1 MKMQRF
7 YTVNQ
12 LGAKKK
18 IHFSAEQSRQ
28 ISRVLRMDK
37 GQELLLFNGDGTEW
51 IAEII
56 DVKYTSVS
64 AIVKK
69 INREKFRSPDF
80 CLAIGLCH
88 IERFEI
94 AIEKCTE
101 LGANKFIPMI
111 TERVQGSSKLSL
123 SEGRINRWRKIAIEA
138 SEQSGRLTIPVISE
152 PKRVL
157 DLIGSSSGWE
167 QVFMGESQNINGLDE
182 FGGDFNNPLIVY
194 IGPPGGFTPHEIQLF
209 LNNGVKELSLGPRTL
224 RTETAAI
231 AVSTL
236 LNQAFK

>member
-7 YTVNQ
+7 YIVNQ
-12 LGAKKK
+12 LDEKKK
-18 IHFSAEQSRQ
+18 VHFSTEQSRQ

-37 GQELLLFNGDGTEW
+37 GQELLLFNGDGSEW

-56 DVKYTSVS
+56 DISYTSVS

-69 INREKFRSPDF
+69 FNREQFPGPDF
-80 CLAIGLCH
+80 CLAIGLCN

-111 TERVQGSSKLSL
+111 TERVQGSSNLSL
-123 SEGRINRWRKIAIEA
+123 SERRINRWRKIAIEA

-152 PKRVL
+152 PKRIF
-157 DLIGSSSGWE
+157 DLVGSCSDWE
-167 QVFMGESQNINGLDE
+167 QVFMGESQNVNGLDE
-182 FGGDFNNPLIVY
+182 FGGDFANPLIVY
-194 IGPPGGFTPHEIQLF
+194 IGPPGGFTTHELQLF

-231 AVSTL
+231 SVSTL

>member
-7 YTVNQ
+7 YTVNP
-12 LGAKKK
+12 LGEKKK
-18 IHFSAEQSRQ
+18 IHFSTEQSRQ

-51 IAEII
+51 IAEILDI
-56 DVKYTSVS
+56 RYTSVS

-69 INREKFRSPDF
+69 INREQFRSPDF
-80 CLAIGLCH
+80 CLAIGLCN

-123 SEGRINRWRKIAIEA
+123 SERRINRWRKIAIEA

-157 DLIGSSSGWE
+157 DLVGSCSDWE
-167 QVFMGESQNINGLDE
+167 QVFMGASQKINGLDE
-182 FGGDFNNPLIVY
+182 FGGDFTNPLIVY
-194 IGPPGGFTPHEIQLF
+194 IGPPGGFTTHELQLF

-231 AVSTL
+231 SVSTL
-236 LNQAFK
+236 VNQAFK